1 MPNYKLIDY
10 PHSVPLREYDD
21 ELSHMAEWLLQFP
34 QVSSVYQV
42 GSVGA
47 PGISDLDLVVV
58 FQDEQKLAI
67 QPLNSLSRSGKYLFI
82 HNLYGCSRKQFEKS
96 QRFSFFGTFKLLAGE
111 RFSEQ
116 AIVSNLS
123 DTLKIQVAL
132 EFLLKMYVNLIL
144 QSAYK
149 ILRVRSLLLH
159 VKGLLFDLE
168 FLGVKSGRLVESI
181 QDCMDIRKKWFD
193 KASSAADLIKWFEN
207 FMPLLHSFLQEQLKQ
222 HTLFVSPSSSL
233 RLAKNIQLKQS
244 LTLDYKRIGISLPL
258 GAYIFGEKIHKVL
271 NKFNRFQI
279 NCPYSLKDLPPDIEE
294 YFTFIDTCR
303 NYNQSFIPH
312 FYTLSSSLHI

>member
-1 MPNYKLIDY
+1 M
-10 PHSVPLREYDD
+10 
-21 ELSHMAEWLLQFP
+21 
-34 QVSSVYQV
+34 
-42 GSVGA
+42 
-47 PGISDLDLVVV
+47 
-58 FQDEQKLAI
+58 
-67 QPLNSLSRSGKYLFI
+67 
-82 HNLYGCSRKQFEKS
+82 
-96 QRFSFFGTFKLLAGE
+96 
-111 RFSEQ
+111 
-116 AIVSNLS
+116 
-123 DTLKIQVAL
+123 
-132 EFLLKMYVNLIL
+132 
-144 QSAYK
+144 
-149 ILRVRSLLLH
+149 LH

-244 LTLDYKRIGISLPL
+244 LTLGYKRIGISLPL